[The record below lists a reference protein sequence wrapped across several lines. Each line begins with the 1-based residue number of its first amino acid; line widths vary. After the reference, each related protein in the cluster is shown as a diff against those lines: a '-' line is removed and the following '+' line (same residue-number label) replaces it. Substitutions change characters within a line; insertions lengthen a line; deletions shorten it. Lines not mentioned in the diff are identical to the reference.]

1 MENERVQMKMTVE
14 VVMSVGK
21 EVFELDD
28 EEFDAVDAL
37 LDESITV
44 DSVTMIEATIIGLD
58 GEAHDFEIDSEDF
71 KEYMMEFV
79 KDINERA

>member
-1 MENERVQMKMTVE
+1 MENERVQLKMTLE
-14 VVMSVGK
+14 VVMSMGK
-21 EVFELDD
+21 EVLEIDD
-28 EEFDAVDAL
+28 EEFDVADAL

-44 DSVTMIEATIIGLD
+44 DSVNMVEATIIGLD
-58 GEAHDFEIDSEDF
+58 GEEYDFEIDPEDF

>member
-1 MENERVQMKMTVE
+1 MENERVQLKMTLE
-14 VVMSVGK
+14 VVMSMDK
-21 EVFELDD
+21 EVLEIDD
-28 EEFDAVDAL
+28 EEFDAVEAL

-44 DSVTMIEATIIGLD
+44 DSVNMVEATIIGLD
-58 GEAHDFEIDSEDF
+58 GEEYDFEFDEEDF

>member
-1 MENERVQMKMTVE
+1 MENERVQLKMTLE
-14 VVMSVGK
+14 VVMSMGK
-21 EVFELDD
+21 EVLEIDD

-44 DSVTMIEATIIGLD
+44 DSVNMVEATIIGLD
-58 GEAHDFEIDSEDF
+58 GEEYDFEIDSEDF
-71 KEYMMEFV
+71 KEYMMEMV